1 MEENNLKEFWKE
13 IHINTEE
20 KPVNIKEVIRRKHC
34 NVISHTLHRQKILI
48 CLFTIF
54 LIISVATSTLDTIIM
69 ERFSIRLWIPSTFLL
84 YLLLS
89 SIRHYQLYTK
99 SADLYSITD
108 SDRILKRQ
116 LKRKINF
123 DFMIYLIYFY
133 GMAIRL
139 ICMYFSS
146 LDELKSMSLLLILFV
161 GLLFIIPWLIRYQQK
176 HRYRYYFNSLDKSRK
191 QLEVSE

>member
-1 MEENNLKEFWKE
+1 MEENNLKELWKE
-13 IHINTEE
+13 IHAGTEE
-20 KPVNIKEVIRRKHC
+20 KPVNIKEIIRRKHC
-34 NVISHTLHRQKILI
+34 HMISHTLHRQKFLI
-48 CLFTIF
+48 CLFATL
-54 LIISVATSTLDTIIM
+54 LIISVVTTTFDMIVM
-69 ERFSIRLWIPSTFLL
+69 ERFSIHLWIPCAFLV

-89 SIRHYQLYTK
+89 SIRHYQLFTR

-108 SDRILKRQ
+108 SDAILKRQ
-116 LKRKINF
+116 LKRKINL

-139 ICMYFSS
+139 IYMYFSS
-146 LDELKSMSLLLILFV
+146 SDELKSISFLIMLFI

-191 QLEVSE
+191 LLEVSE

>member
-13 IHINTEE
+13 IHISTEE
-20 KPVNIKEVIRRKHC
+20 KPVNIKEIIRRKHC

-48 CLFTIF
+48 CLFAIF
-54 LIISVATSTLDTIIM
+54 LIISVATSILDMIIM
-69 ERFSIRLWIPSTFLL
+69 ERFSIRLWIPSAFLL

-89 SIRHYQLYTK
+89 SIRHYQLFTR

-108 SDRILKRQ
+108 S
-116 LKRKINF
+116 

-139 ICMYFSS
+139 ICMYFSNS
-146 LDELKSMSLLLILFV
+146 DELKSISFLLILFV

>member
-13 IHINTEE
+13 IHTNTEE
-20 KPVNIKEVIRRKHC
+20 KPVNIKEIIRKKHC

-69 ERFSIRLWIPSTFLL
+69 ERFSIRLWIPSAFLL

-108 SDRILKRQ
+108 SDMILKRQ
-116 LKRKINF
+116 LKRKINV

-161 GLLFIIPWLIRYQQK
+161 GLLFIIP
-176 HRYRYYFNSLDKSRK
+176 
-191 QLEVSE
+191 

>member
-13 IHINTEE
+13 IHISTEE
-20 KPVNIKEVIRRKHC
+20 KPVNIKEIIRRKHC

-48 CLFTIF
+48 CLFAIF
-54 LIISVATSTLDTIIM
+54 LIISVATSILDTIIM
-69 ERFSIRLWIPSTFLL
+69 ERFSIRLWIPSAFLL

-89 SIRHYQLYTK
+89 SIRHYQLFTR
-99 SADLYSITD
+99 SADLCSITD
-108 SDRILKRQ
+108 SDAILKKQ

-139 ICMYFSS
+139 ICMYFSNS
-146 LDELKSMSLLLILFV
+146 DELKSISFLLILFV